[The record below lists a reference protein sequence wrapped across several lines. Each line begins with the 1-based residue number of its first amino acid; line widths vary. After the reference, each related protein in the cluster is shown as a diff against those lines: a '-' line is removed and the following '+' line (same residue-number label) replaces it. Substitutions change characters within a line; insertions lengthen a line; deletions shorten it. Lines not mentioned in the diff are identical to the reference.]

1 MDANRQTLLTV
12 VTEAALE
19 RELLESLARLGVHG
33 YTVTD
38 ARGRG
43 TRGYRGAGWQP
54 DTNVRLDIVCT
65 AALAQ
70 TVVDHLHARF
80 SDHYAMFIWLQDVR
94 VATGAEWQ
102 P

>member
-1 MDANRQTLLTV
+1 MDATPHTLLTV

-19 RELLESLARLGVHG
+19 RDLLESLDRLGVHG
-33 YTVTD
+33 YTLTD

-54 DTNVRLDIVCT
+54 DTNVRLEIVCT
-65 AALAQ
+65 AALAR
-70 TVVDHLHARF
+70 TVVEHLQTRF

-94 VATGAEWQ
+94 AATSAEWQ
-102 P
+102 R